1 MRLAKILL
9 VPLILFAFTI
19 SGCDNDSSTNAQE
32 PMPMP
37 APAGCPCFDMN
48 DVMALS
54 VNTEGITCENEAW
67 RLNLISD
74 SPEGGQLISGCS
86 GMGTD
91 CSCLGPGSGGNSM
104 DIELDEA
111 GECFHMLL
119 NGLIEF
125 GPDLVVSGGCFYLP
139 PGN

>member
-1 MRLAKILL
+1 MKLAKFLILPLLL
-9 VPLILFAFTI
+9 VAFAI
-19 SGCDNDSSTNAQE
+19 AGCDNDSSSNAQE
-32 PMPMP
+32 PGPDP

-54 VNTEGITCENEAW
+54 VNTSGITCENEMW
-67 RLNLISD
+67 RLNVISD
-74 SPEGGQLISGCS
+74 SPESGQLIAGCS
-86 GMGTD
+86 DIATN
-91 CSCLGPGSGGNSM
+91 CNCLGPGSGGNSM

-119 NGLIEF
+119 NGLIQF
-125 GPDLVVSGGCFYLP
+125 GPDLVVSGGCLYLP